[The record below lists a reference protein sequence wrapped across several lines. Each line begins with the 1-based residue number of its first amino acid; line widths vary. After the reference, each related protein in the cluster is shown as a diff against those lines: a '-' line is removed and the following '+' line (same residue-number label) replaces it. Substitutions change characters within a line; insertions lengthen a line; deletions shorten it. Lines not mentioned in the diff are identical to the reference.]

1 MKKYLLTMAVMAIF
15 AIGFAA
21 SDEEDSSKGAS
32 SSTEQKQESPAEK
45 EAREKQE
52 KINKVAKMAYQKGYD
67 VRKETWGQSISPESS
82 ARLEYTFRYSKE
94 PEDAGQNERWNV
106 FLENFKKGFA
116 DAAHDIMK
124 KMDEE
129 NF

>member
-1 MKKYLLTMAVMAIF
+1 MKKYYLTMVVMAIF

-21 SDEEDSSKGAS
+21 SDEETS
-32 SSTEQKQESPAEK
+32 SSSSEPQRQETQAEK

-52 KINKVAKMAYQKGYD
+52 KVERVAKMAYQKGYD
-67 VRKETWGQSISPESS
+67 TRRETWGQSIPAESS
-82 ARLEYTFRYSKE
+82 ARLEYTFRYGRE

-106 FLENFKKGFA
+106 FLENYKKGFA

-129 NF
+129 DF

>member
-1 MKKYLLTMAVMAIF
+1 MKKYYLTIVVMAIF

-21 SDEEDSSKGAS
+21 SDEETS
-32 SSTEQKQESPAEK
+32 SSSSEPQRQETQAEK

-52 KINKVAKMAYQKGYD
+52 KVERVAKMAYQKGYD
-67 VRKETWGQSISPESS
+67 TRKATWGQSIVSETA
-82 ARLEYTFRYSKE
+82 ARLEYAIRYGRE
-94 PEDAGQNERWNV
+94 PEDEGQSERWNV
-106 FLENFKKGFA
+106 FVENYQKGFS

-129 NF
+129 DF